1 MKLFQSENS
10 YVHANNCYKEILTPL
25 GHVSLELNIDD
36 NCYTNLAK
44 ISECFTLHNG
54 GTLLC
59 YKHQH
64 FIAEL
69 VICKPDYKIPNH
81 MKVEKVIAGIWRIKP
96 LVENLNCKFDT
107 KLIPINL
114 KETVCGSNNGVNLD
128 AISFEYEEFKMTIGT
143 QDGNTLLNRLHEKDM
158 MANEFNRLEQEFP
171 DNIIQYN
178 KDYTGLSVPLTS
190 LVRNEVTQIHFVI
203 AWNYALDEF
212 DCSTWF
218 AVDLS
223 SKAILSG
230 EDLI

>member
-1 MKLFQSENS
+1 MKLFQSKNT
-10 YVHANNCYKEILTPL
+10 YAQANICYKEILTPL
-25 GHVSLELNIDD
+25 GLVLLELNIDD
-36 NCYTNLAK
+36 KRYNNLTE
-44 ISECFTLHNG
+44 ISECFTLYNG

-59 YKHQH
+59 YNHQH

-69 VICKPDYKIPNH
+69 VICEPDYKIPNH
-81 MKVEKVIAGIWRIKP
+81 MKVEKVNAGIWRIKP
-96 LVENLNCKFDT
+96 LVKSLKCKFDT
-107 KLIPINL
+107 KLIPINF
-114 KETVCGSNNGVNLD
+114 KETVCGSNSGENLD
-128 AISFEYEEFKMTIGT
+128 AITFEYKEFNMTIGT
-143 QDGNTLLNRLHEKDM
+143 QDGNKLLNRFHEKDM
-158 MANEFNRLEQEFP
+158 MANKFNRLEQEFP

-190 LVRNEVTQIHFVI
+190 LEINEVTQIHFVI

-223 SKAILSG
+223 SEEILSI